1 MTGTLVST
9 VHLES
14 GEPPHRQSI
23 RIGHHTIVADEPPTN
38 GGGDAGPSPFGLLL
52 GSLAACT
59 SITLRMY
66 ADRKGWSLG
75 TVNVEARIFRGADG
89 DGYQIER
96 VVRAS
101 APLSDEQKRKLAEIA
116 DKTPVT
122 RALGR
127 GIPITTSFP

>member
-1 MTGTLVST
+1 MTGTLIST
-9 VHLES
+9 AHLES
-14 GEPPHRQSI
+14 GEAPHRQSI
-23 RIGHHTIVADEPPTN
+23 RIGHHTIVADEPPAN

-75 TVNVEARIFRGADG
+75 TVSVDARIFRAADG
-89 DGYQIER
+89 EGLQIER
-96 VVRAS
+96 ALRAS
-101 APLSDEQKRKLAEIA
+101 APLSDEQKRRLVEIA

-122 RALGR
+122 RALAG
-127 GIPITTSFP
+127 GIAIATTFP